1 MDAYNEH
8 SGVLHLPLEKFGI
21 QAVEEYTIEEL
32 LSGKTFTQKGKELS
46 ITLSNEDPAWIFT
59 LHKKY

>member
-32 LSGKTFTQKGKELS
+32 LSGK
-46 ITLSNEDPAWIFT
+46 P
-59 LHKKY
+59 LHKKVKSYQ